1 MNTAVQDKTQQL
13 RLRPGSPGPP
23 LQSPRGLMRK
33 SGALL
38 CVRTSDA
45 MTLSRSTTESID
57 DIAHYL
63 KLIAEELKQMN
74 RREEAKI
81 RSEDD
86 VQLYI
91 RESDGD

>member
-1 MNTAVQDKTQQL
+1 M
-13 RLRPGSPGPP
+13 
-23 LQSPRGLMRK
+23 
-33 SGALL
+33 

>member
-1 MNTAVQDKTQQL
+1 
-13 RLRPGSPGPP
+13 
-23 LQSPRGLMRK
+23 
-33 SGALL
+33 
-38 CVRTSDA
+38 

>member
-1 MNTAVQDKTQQL
+1 M
-13 RLRPGSPGPP
+13 
-23 LQSPRGLMRK
+23 
-33 SGALL
+33 

-45 MTLSRSTTESID
+45 MTLSRSTIESID